1 MLTKTTQLTNLIF
14 IGSWERYSLS
24 TRRCEAIT
32 PEQKLLTLPCK
43 PMLHLHPLQHRG
55 TVSEGKSKIWVLWL
69 RNDLRSELEVVWFKS
84 VHPITTLSRIHLML
98 CYPTPCRVILD
109 CLQSWSVHRQ
119 ITKVSN
125 LIHEVVAMATL
136 CGLLKEL
143 LVGF

>member
-1 MLTKTTQLTNLIF
+1 MLTKTTQLTNVIF
-14 IGSWERYSLS
+14 IGSWESYSLS
-24 TRRCEAIT
+24 TRWCEAINSFCSGV
-32 PEQKLLTLPCK
+32 TLPCK
-43 PMLHLHPLQHRG
+43 PMMHLHPLQHRG
-55 TVSEGKSKIWVLWL
+55 TVSEGKSKIRVLWL
-69 RNDLRSELEVVWFKS
+69 RNDLRSELEVAWFKS
-84 VHPITTLSRIHLML
+84 VHPITTPSRIHLML

-143 LVGF
+143 SVGF